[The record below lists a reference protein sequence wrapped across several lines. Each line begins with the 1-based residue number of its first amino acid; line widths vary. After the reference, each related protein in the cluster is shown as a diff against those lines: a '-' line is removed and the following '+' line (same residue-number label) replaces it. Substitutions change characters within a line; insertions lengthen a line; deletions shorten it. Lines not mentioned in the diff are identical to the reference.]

1 MNRSSRALV
10 YDSNRYYYFYRAR
23 RAMVYDMMY
32 YDTDYRGYY
41 FQPAIDPTALERY
54 KKQLADEEPLSKEKS
69 S

>member
-1 MNRSSRALV
+1 
-10 YDSNRYYYFYRAR
+10 
-23 RAMVYDMMY
+23 MVYDMMY

-54 KKQLADEEPLSKEKS
+54 KKQLSDEEPLTKEKS